1 MISHNFRKLCNYT
14 SVCYDNT
21 TLSNCCFCIFLP
33 KNYKLSKRTIL
44 KKDVWEKN
52 KFWVPTRNQNSDFK
66 ILHSDALPLSLRDS
80 MVSEVHYKVHIWH
93 AFFFVSRSWLDIKHL
108 YFLTKLKTYHLSY
121 FIKELFCFWL
131 TGHCD
136 MDMVWPKWVSKF
148 DLF

>member
-52 KFWVPTRNQNSDFK
+52 NSESPQGIKTQTLKFCTPMPC
-66 ILHSDALPLSLRDS
+66 H
-80 MVSEVHYKVHIWH
+80 
-93 AFFFVSRSWLDIKHL
+93 
-108 YFLTKLKTYHLSY
+108 
-121 FIKELFCFWL
+121 
-131 TGHCD
+131 
-136 MDMVWPKWVSKF
+136 
-148 DLF
+148 